1 MSREEYS
8 FSMDEI
14 LTFTNKNKV
23 AVTSELAR
31 LIDKGEIV
39 NLRQGF
45 YLIIPPLYSNFKKL
59 PLALY
64 ADKLFKYLDK
74 KYYVGF
80 YSAAKI
86 YGASHQQSQRDY
98 IMTKTPKLMDIKKE
112 TIDLRFFTTTDWPQK
127 NILQKKSDA
136 GLYNISSPALT
147 FVDMLRYQTK
157 LGGLNRMLASLEEL
171 YEELKENDVK
181 DLLSWYDHKSTLQRL
196 GFVLDE
202 IDMDSNITELIYE
215 KFDTMNTYPIL
226 LYPNKNE
233 KPGTA
238 KNRWKVDVN
247 IKLESDL

>member
-1 MSREEYS
+1 
-8 FSMDEI
+8 MDEI
-14 LTFTNKNKV
+14 LSFTNKNKV
-23 AVTSELAR
+23 AATSELAR
-31 LIDKGEIV
+31 LIDKGEVV

-64 ADKLFKYLDK
+64 TDKLFKYLDK

-98 IMTKTPKLMDIKKE
+98 IMTKAPKLMDIKKE
-112 TIDLRFFTTTDWPQK
+112 TTDLRFFTTTNWPQK

-147 FVDMLRYQTK
+147 CVDMLRYQTK

-171 YEELKENDVK
+171 YEELKENDVR

-196 GFVLDE
+196 GFLLDE
-202 IDMDSNITELIYE
+202 IDMDSNITDLIYE

-233 KPGTA
+233 KPGSA

>member
-1 MSREEYS
+1 
-8 FSMDEI
+8 MDEI
-14 LTFTNKNKV
+14 LINTDKNKV

-31 LIDKGEIV
+31 LIDKGEVV

-64 ADKLFKYLDK
+64 ADKLFQYLNK

-98 IMTKTPKLMDIKKE
+98 VMTKTPKLIDIKKE
-112 TIDLRFFTTTDWPQK
+112 TIDLRFFTMTDWPGQ
-127 NILQKKSDA
+127 NIIQKKSDA

-171 YEELKENDVK
+171 YEEIEESDIKN
-181 DLLSWYDHKSTLQRL
+181 LLSWYDHKSTLQRF
-196 GFVLDE
+196 GYILDE
-202 IDMDSNITELIYE
+202 IDMDSQIASLVYQ
-215 KFDTMNTYPIL
+215 KFKTMKSYPIL

-233 KPGTA
+233 KPGSA